1 MEKGNGESQFN
12 EKTKKDVKVLVNFI
26 LIFCQGN
33 HPDKKWSPIQ
43 AKGRVG
49 ELLKDHPIELCDQ
62 CRKLLLHAVTK
73 RGMCPYDPKPRCKK
87 CLTPCYGKGYRNRI
101 KEVMRYSGVD
111 LMKRGRID
119 LIFKYYF

>member
-1 MEKGNGESQFN
+1 MEKEDGVPQFN
-12 EKTKKDVKVLVNFI
+12 EKTKKDVKVLVDFI

-33 HPDKKWSPIQ
+33 HPDKTRSPIK

-49 ELLKDHPIELCDQ
+49 ELLNDHPMVLCDQ
-62 CRKLLLHAVTK
+62 CRKLLIHAVTK
-73 RGMCPYDPKPRCKK
+73 RVMCPQDPKPRCKK
-87 CLTPCYGKGYRNRI
+87 CPAPCYGKGYRDRI